1 MKKQTKQLKKI
12 TYLDYACHV
21 GERVQW
27 QDIVGK
33 KFEGTL
39 LRIVEEIAT
48 VKLDNGDEKEVVV

>member
-1 MKKQTKQLKKI
+1 MKKQTKQPKKI
-12 TYLDYACHV
+12 TYLDYACHN

-39 LRIVEEIAT
+39 LRIVEDTAI
-48 VKLDNGDEKEVVV
+48 VKLDDGTEMEVAV